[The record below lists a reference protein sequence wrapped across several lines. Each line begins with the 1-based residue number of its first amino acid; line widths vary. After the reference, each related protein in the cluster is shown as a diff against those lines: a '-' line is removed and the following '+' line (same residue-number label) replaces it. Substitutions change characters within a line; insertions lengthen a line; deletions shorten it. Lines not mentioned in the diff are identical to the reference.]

1 MISYGSHYR
10 IDMEGATRHATYDS
24 GIAKLECLRPSQ
36 CMSGNGVHVQLVK
49 VGNLKNILVVNYG
62 NLNIVL
68 MVVFWVAK
76 HMDE

>member
-1 MISYGSHYR
+1 
-10 IDMEGATRHATYDS
+10 
-24 GIAKLECLRPSQ
+24 
-36 CMSGNGVHVQLVK
+36 MSGNGVHVQLVK